1 MLQNGG
7 KINLDGG
14 TINVGRDM
22 EQHIGE
28 IDLNG
33 GKITV
38 KRNLL
43 QSHIMYIN
51 SGELDVGEDYYIAGT
66 REIESDGTENITSS
80 YGGCLKMV
88 KEADIVRVGGDFL
101 TYAYKSQ
108 GDLLTNGTMYIRG
121 NFVQKY
127 VNNSYEGKT
136 TNFNAT
142 ANHRIVFN
150 GTQKQKIKFES
161 PDGSGFANVTFSNPD
176 IELESGIRGFT
187 LNEDINLA
195 INTEEFGVYG
205 NALDLNHHLIGNE
218 LNVTKDNFTY
228 TTGELNLSGNTLN
241 ITKNMTQSG
250 GKIDLNGGTIN
261 IDRILRRTTHSWI

>member
-1 MLQNGG
+1 MNEDINLTINTEEFGVYGNALDLNHHLIGNELKVTKDNFTYTTGEMNLSGNTLNIAKDMLQNGG

-22 EQHIGE
+22 KQHIGE

-88 KEADIVRVGGDFL
+88 KETDIVRVGGDFL
-101 TYAYKSQ
+101 TYA
-108 GDLLTNGTMYIRG
+108 
-121 NFVQKY
+121 
-127 VNNSYEGKT
+127 
-136 TNFNAT
+136 
-142 ANHRIVFN
+142 
-150 GTQKQKIKFES
+150 
-161 PDGSGFANVTFSNPD
+161 
-176 IELESGIRGFT
+176 
-187 LNEDINLA
+187 
-195 INTEEFGVYG
+195 
-205 NALDLNHHLIGNE
+205 
-218 LNVTKDNFTY
+218 
-228 TTGELNLSGNTLN
+228 
-241 ITKNMTQSG
+241 
-250 GKIDLNGGTIN
+250 
-261 IDRILRRTTHSWI
+261 